1 MSVDISI
8 GGFMSRELCEYLC
21 VDEEKV
27 ERIRKTIGVN
37 DISNKMAEIFK
48 VLCDPTRLRIAQALE
63 MDELCVCDIAA
74 LMGLTQPSVSHHLKT
89 LRQTGM
95 VKYRKVGK
103 MALYS
108 LKDSHVS
115 ALLAVARDHA
125 RE

>member
-1 MSVDISI
+1 
-8 GGFMSRELCEYLC
+8 MSRELCEYLS

-27 ERIRKTIGVN
+27 ERIRKTLGVN
-37 DISNKMAEIFK
+37 DISNRMAEIFK
-48 VLCDPTRLRIAQALE
+48 VLCDPTRLRIVQALE

-108 LKDSHVS
+108 LKYIHVS
-115 ALLAVARDHA
+115 ALLAVSRDHA

>member
-1 MSVDISI
+1 
-8 GGFMSRELCEYLC
+8 MSRELCEYLS

-27 ERIRKTIGVN
+27 ARIKKALGVN
-37 DISNKMAEIFK
+37 DITNKMAEIFK
-48 VLCDPTRLRIAQALE
+48 TLCDPTRLRIVQALE
-63 MDELCVCDIAA
+63 MDELCVCDIAV
-74 LMGLTQPSVSHHLKT
+74 LMGLSQPSISHHLKT

>member
-1 MSVDISI
+1 
-8 GGFMSRELCEYLC
+8 MSRELCEYLS

>member
-1 MSVDISI
+1 MS
-8 GGFMSRELCEYLC
+8 GELCEYLS

-27 ERIRKTIGVN
+27 KRIRKAIGVN
-37 DISNKMAEIFK
+37 DISSRMAEIFK

-74 LMGLTQPSVSHHLKT
+74 LIGLTQPSVSHHLKT